1 MNLLAFDTSTDTL
14 SIAVAR
20 DAAVWQHTGP
30 GGAQASASLIPAI
43 VQLLERAGLDFAGL
57 DAVVFGRGPGSFTGL
72 RTACAVAQGLA
83 LGCGSGRGVP
93 VLPVDTLLAL
103 AEQARLQHGCTQ
115 VVAVLD
121 ARMDEVYVARHAWQA
136 GAWHRLDTGDS
147 AFALCKPEAVQV
159 PPGWTLAGNAQAAYG
174 ERLAPQATQVHAL
187 PTAAALLSLAPAL
200 LAAGRAV
207 AAEHALPLYVRDKVA
222 KTIAERMAERDSK
235 AAAAAALAA
244 DTPLAIPLST
254 ALPRP

>member
-43 VQLLERAGLDFAGL
+43 VQLLERAGLEFAGL

-93 VLPVDTLLAL
+93 VLPIDTLLAL

-136 GAWHRLDTGDS
+136 GAWHSLDADDS

-200 LAAGRAV
+200 LAAGHAV

-222 KTIAERMAERDSK
+222 KTTAERMAERDSK